1 MAYPGGFGVDT
12 TGIDFGDTFL
22 PGAGSP
28 TYGTYDFLPRSQ
40 FPEESISYN
49 FYDAQSNPG
58 GGFFNKFGQFVNQAG
73 QFITPI
79 GKLAGAVGDIAR
91 IGSQGDSGIF
101 NPNVREKS
109 TKEIKEER
117 DKTYAD
123 IQKVFGD
130 IAGVTGVSTEDAV
143 QQYYKQ
149 FSDTMDKLTT
159 QGRADLDKDPD
170 ISKQYAQLNVRVP
183 EIQKQYS
190 ALNNPRFA
198 AAYKAAGA
206 VDPVDTNAIKNVM
219 TLGPAYKEQYSYE
232 DPESKR
238 NIYGRDGRD
247 GRRNAME
254 DIASFYANDP
264 NLNNSLISLANTG
277 ELMSYS

>member
-1 MAYPGGFGVDT
+1 MAYTGGFGVDT

-40 FPEESISYN
+40 FSDN

-73 QFITPI
+73 QFIPPI

-91 IGSQGDSGIF
+91 IGSQGDPGIF
-101 NPNVREKS
+101 NTNVQRES
-109 TKEIKEER
+109 TQKIKEEQ

-130 IAGVTGVSTEDAV
+130 IGGLTGVSTATAV
-143 QQYYKQ
+143 EEFKNRFGPQ
-149 FSDTMDKLTT
+149 MDKLTKE
-159 QGRADLDKDPD
+159 GIAGLREAPD
-170 ISKQYAQLNVRVP
+170 ISKQYATAVSRITEARDLN
-183 EIQKQYS
+183 S
-190 ALNNPRFA
+190 LLNNPRFA
-198 AAYKAAGA
+198 AAYKAADA
-206 VDPVDTNAIKNVM
+206 VAPVDTNAIKNVM

-232 DPESKR
+232 DPESQRAK
-238 NIYGRDGRD
+238 YGRD
-247 GRRNAME
+247 NAIG

-264 NLNNSLISLANTG
+264 NLNQYMVSATDPNIQN
-277 ELMSYS
+277 LMNYS

>member
-79 GKLAGAVGDIAR
+79 GKLVGAVGDIAR

-101 NPNVREKS
+101 NPNVLRES
-109 TKEIKEER
+109 TQKIKEEQY
-117 DKTYAD
+117 KTFGD

-130 IAGVTGVSTEDAV
+130 IGGLTGVSTATAV
-143 QQYYKQ
+143 EEFKNK
-149 FSDTMDKLTT
+149 FKPEIDKLTKE
-159 QGRADLDKDPD
+159 GIAGLREAPD
-170 ISKQYAQLNVRVP
+170 ISKQYATAVSRITEARDLN
-183 EIQKQYS
+183 S
-190 ALNNPRFA
+190 LLNNPRFA
-198 AAYKAAGA
+198 AAYKAADA
-206 VDPVDTNAIKNVM
+206 VAPVDTNAIKNVM

-232 DPESKR
+232 DPESQR
-238 NIYGRDGRD
+238 NIYGR
-247 GRRNAME
+247 RNAIG

-264 NLNNSLISLANTG
+264 NLNQYMVSATDPNIQN
-277 ELMSYS
+277 LMNYS